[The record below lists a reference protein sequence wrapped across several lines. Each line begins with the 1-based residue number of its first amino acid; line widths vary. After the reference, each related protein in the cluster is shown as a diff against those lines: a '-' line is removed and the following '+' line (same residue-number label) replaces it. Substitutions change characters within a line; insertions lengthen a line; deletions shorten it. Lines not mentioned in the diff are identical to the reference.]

1 MFADNTALVISHSNF
16 NSLIRNANDGLI
28 AYTNWFNLNKLS
40 LNVLFLVV
48 RKIVPQVSTTK
59 FLWVFVDESLSWRGQ
74 ADDVSK
80 WR

>member
-59 FLWVFVDESLSWRGQ
+59 FL
-74 ADDVSK
+74 
-80 WR
+80 